1 MPIRR
6 SSPAAAAW
14 WSRPGLDFVQGD
26 LQLGGH
32 SLAGLARRH
41 GTPLYVYDGTR
52 VRDNLGRLQAAL
64 AVTGLNTR
72 VFYAMK
78 SNRFTPLLASLH
90 ALGRCGIDTCS
101 PAEVRHAR
109 AAGFAPEQISFTGT
123 SLSDADLRDLL
134 RHDGLILNL
143 DSRHDIARV
152 GRLAPGRRVGL
163 RINPGLGLGY
173 RRNRLLRY
181 AGGGGTKFGLHRK
194 QFATALREARAAG
207 LVVEG
212 LHFHTGCGFLTPQ
225 LPVLDQIFRTC
236 AGFIRQVSGLRYL
249 NLGGGLG
256 IPLVPGDHPLDL
268 GAWTDL
274 VTRHFGKS
282 GAEIWCEPGDY
293 LVKDAGVLILEVNT
307 VETKGRTLYAGVNGG
322 FSIHL
327 EPAFYQLPL
336 CPVPGRAPSPRAKLR
351 PTTIAGNINEAL
363 DLLHR
368 DAALPPLRNGDLL
381 AFLNAGGYG
390 ASMAS
395 NHCLRGTFAEIFLPA
410 RAAASS

>member
-134 RHDGLILNL
+134 RHDGLIL
-143 DSRHDIARV
+143 
-152 GRLAPGRRVGL
+152 
-163 RINPGLGLGY
+163 
-173 RRNRLLRY
+173 
-181 AGGGGTKFGLHRK
+181 
-194 QFATALREARAAG
+194 
-207 LVVEG
+207 
-212 LHFHTGCGFLTPQ
+212 
-225 LPVLDQIFRTC
+225 
-236 AGFIRQVSGLRYL
+236 
-249 NLGGGLG
+249 
-256 IPLVPGDHPLDL
+256 
-268 GAWTDL
+268 
-274 VTRHFGKS
+274 
-282 GAEIWCEPGDY
+282 
-293 LVKDAGVLILEVNT
+293 
-307 VETKGRTLYAGVNGG
+307 
-322 FSIHL
+322 
-327 EPAFYQLPL
+327 
-336 CPVPGRAPSPRAKLR
+336 
-351 PTTIAGNINEAL
+351 
-363 DLLHR
+363 
-368 DAALPPLRNGDLL
+368 
-381 AFLNAGGYG
+381 
-390 ASMAS
+390 
-395 NHCLRGTFAEIFLPA
+395 
-410 RAAASS
+410 